1 MTMNYEAG
9 IKNFDK
15 EISRVI
21 VLCKDLQKELDEL
34 QSQMVGVDNNFSA
47 RLLSNEKISI
57 FVRQYSEI
65 VRSYES
71 ACKEFSKL
79 DPILEKL
86 MYVEGDAKDLIDD
99 VTRVIDEAQTSISFG
114 TSFED
119 SSSFIFE
126 VLAPTLNR
134 IIEVG
139 KAINEKA
146 REDFRPGR
154 EENTNS
160 LIQPFIFIFG
170 LIFLTGL
177 SMASWGFLKHRSNF
191 LQFGAI
197 LVFSSSLLIL
207 WIKSEKHSS
216 QNTQK

>member
-1 MTMNYEAG
+1 MNYEAG
-9 IKNFDK
+9 IKKFDK

-21 VLCKDLQKELDEL
+21 VLCKDLQKELDDL

-47 RLLSNEKISI
+47 KLLSNEKISI

-99 VTRVIDEAQTSISFG
+99 ATRVMDEAQTSISFG

-126 VLAPTLNR
+126 VLAPTLSR
-134 IIEVG
+134 IVEVG
-139 KAINEKA
+139 NAIVEKA
-146 REDFRPGR
+146 RETLEPNLQNNKQSKMFDVFGV
-154 EENTNS
+154 
-160 LIQPFIFIFG
+160 IFFWLMFTAGI
-170 LIFLTGL
+170 LMI
-177 SMASWGFLKHRSNF
+177 SVGFFAKKSNF
-191 LQFGAI
+191 LKFGAI
-197 LVFSSSLLIL
+197 LCVSASAIIFL
-207 WIKSEKHSS
+207 IKSDKWPNRNSD
-216 QNTQK
+216 